1 MRHFGIAFAAAL
13 VAGAALAAPGQAQSQ
28 QDFRWSGRIAQG
40 SEVRVRNI
48 SGDIRAELG
57 SGDQVEVVGHRTGRD
72 ADEIRVEVVP
82 GRDGV
87 TICAIFPNSGWRG
100 RDNDDD
106 DNRDRSR
113 GHRDDGECSG
123 RGNRSSHTGD
133 FHGSIDFVVRLPAGV
148 RLAAGTVS
156 GDVFAEGLRSPVSAA
171 SVSGDVR
178 VSTTGPAEANTVSG
192 NVFARLGRMGSD
204 DLSFNSVSG
213 DVTVQLPAGADAD
226 ISAQT
231 LSGRIDSDW
240 PLEYASRRRSSSWV
254 NVHVGEHATGTI
266 GRGGVNVSLHTVSG
280 DIHVGRGR

>member
-1 MRHFGIAFAAAL
+1 MRHFGTAFAAAL
-13 VAGAALAAPGQAQSQ
+13 IAGAALAAPGQAQ

-40 SEVRVRNI
+40 GEVRVRNI

-87 TICAIFPNSGWRG
+87 TICAIFPNTGWRD
-100 RDNDDD
+100 RDDD
-106 DNRDRSR
+106 DDDSR
-113 GHRDDGECSG
+113 GRHRDDGECNS
-123 RGNRSSHTGD
+123 RGGRSSHTRN
-133 FHGSIDFVVRLPAGV
+133 FNGSIDFTVRLPAGV
-148 RLAAGTVS
+148 RLAAATVS

-178 VSTTGPAEANTVSG
+178 VSTSGPAEANTVSG

-213 DVTVQLPAGADAD
+213 DVTVQFPAGADAD

-254 NVHVGEHATGTI
+254 NVHVGESATGTI